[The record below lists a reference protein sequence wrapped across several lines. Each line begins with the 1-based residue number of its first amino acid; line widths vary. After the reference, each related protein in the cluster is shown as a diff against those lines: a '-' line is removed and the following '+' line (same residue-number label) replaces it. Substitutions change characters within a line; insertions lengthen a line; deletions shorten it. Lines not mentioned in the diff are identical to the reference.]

1 MKDFKLTID
10 NEELIDNEY
19 DELIELESP
28 VEIVEE
34 YLNVDNSLI
43 EMEKNKDLIRM
54 EMNIVEYPIF
64 SKNKRLKKNQ
74 IMKYHFKT
82 DGTSYIEVTP
92 LVNRTIPGE
101 FEERVFIALTKIMR
115 DNGYGRIFY
124 TTPTEIIRNIG
135 DEFEKLPS
143 IYYKKVKEALH
154 KMNESNYKFKN
165 SLYSNEHKRTLD
177 DEIKTNIMN
186 IRILSEGD
194 ASTDE
199 KKFFR
204 DGRIKEIYKI
214 SFSDYFYD
222 NIVRKGYL
230 VFNSEE
236 LLNIKDAVTR
246 SVYTQITK
254 WRNNKLYLKRPAFY
268 IARRIP
274 LKWDKKNLARTV
286 KRIEES
292 CILLKEMGFIKNY
305 NLIKNKKWEQAEF
318 EFIFDEEHNRIQQEN
333 FYKEREEFKITY
345 VEEKDLDTIDIDFAE
360 EIEEDNKEQ
369 IDEILKV
376 LPEKAR
382 NIASIISII
391 DNALNQYDFNYVK
404 WTAEYTGLHC
414 KQSIKK
420 YLSDALENNW
430 AEEYIADKKQKLEK
444 NSKKQKEEQLK
455 LTLVNEEIEKIKTVD
470 DRFEKLWQR
479 YEEMSEAQKEDI
491 EAEAYLNF
499 LQEINQRDSR
509 LNRAIFDKTKK
520 NHIINIVEK
529 ISINIKEEKPKDK
542 TKIIEEKIPKFNE
555 EKKSTAIIKKFE
567 SLSMFLFET
576 MRELEAKEIMDYQK
590 IVQIIPVLGEFQGTI
605 NGKKINIKY
614 NDGGESIIS
623 VE

>member
-1 MKDFKLTID
+1 MKDFNLTKD
-10 NEELIDNEY
+10 NEEFIDNEY

-135 DEFEKLPS
+135 EEFEKLPS

-186 IRILSEGD
+186 IRILSEVD
-194 ASTDE
+194 ASVDE

-345 VEEKDLDTIDIDFAE
+345 VEEKDLDTIDINFEE
-360 EIEEDNKEQ
+360 EIEEDNREQ
-369 IDEILKV
+369 VDEILKV

-382 NIASIISII
+382 NIASIAGII

-420 YLSDALENNW
+420 YLSEALENNW
-430 AEEYIADKKQKLEK
+430 AEEYIADKKQRLER
-444 NSKKQKEEQLK
+444 SAKKQKEEQLK
-455 LTLVNEEIEKIKTVD
+455 LTLVNEEMEKTKVSD
-470 DRFEKLWQR
+470 GKFEKLWQA
-479 YEEMSEAQKEDI
+479 YEEMSENQKEDI

-520 NHIINIVEK
+520 NHIVNIVEK
-529 ISINIKEEKPKDK
+529 LDVKKPEKTQEKIKV
-542 TKIIEEKIPKFNE
+542 IEEKITKFNE
-555 EKKSTAIIKKFE
+555 EKKSSAIIKKFE
-567 SLSMFLFET
+567 SLSMFLFEV
-576 MRELEAKEIMDYQK
+576 MKELEAKEIMDYQK

-614 NDGGESIIS
+614 NDGAESVIS

>member
-1 MKDFKLTID
+1 
-10 NEELIDNEY
+10 
-19 DELIELESP
+19 
-28 VEIVEE
+28 
-34 YLNVDNSLI
+34 
-43 EMEKNKDLIRM
+43 
-54 EMNIVEYPIF
+54 
-64 SKNKRLKKNQ
+64 
-74 IMKYHFKT
+74 
-82 DGTSYIEVTP
+82 

-135 DEFEKLPS
+135 EEFSKLPS

-194 ASTDE
+194 ASSDE
-199 KKFFR
+199 KDLFR

-292 CILLKEMGFIKNY
+292 CILLKEMGFIKTY

-345 VEEKDLDTIDIDFAE
+345 VEEKDLHTIDITETDE

-369 IDEILKV
+369 IEEIMKI

-382 NIASIISII
+382 SISSLRELL
-391 DNALNQYDFNYVK
+391 DGALNQYDFNYVK
-404 WTAEYTGLHC
+404 WTAEYTAIHC

-420 YLSDALENNW
+420 YLGDALENNW
-430 AEEYIADKKQKLEK
+430 AEEYIADKKQREERNKRK
-444 NSKKQKEEQLK
+444 NNEQQLK
-455 LTLVNEEIEKIKTVD
+455 LTLENEEIEKVKVVD
-470 DRFEKLWQR
+470 ENFEKIWQS
-479 YEEMSEAQKEDI
+479 YEEMSKDKKIEIETQAYEEFLKEIHQVDTK
-491 EAEAYLNF
+491 LNK
-499 LQEINQRDSR
+499 
-509 LNRAIFDKTKK
+509 AIFDKTKK
-520 NHIINIVEK
+520 NHIVRIVEK
-529 ISINIKEEKPKDK
+529 ITQSN
-542 TKIIEEKIPKFNE
+542 EEKIE
-555 EKKSTAIIKKFE
+555 TIHEIKVVFE
-567 SLSMFLFET
+567 SLSMFLFEV

-605 NGKKINIKY
+605 NGKKIKIKY
-614 NDGGESIIS
+614 NEGMESIIS
-623 VE
+623 IN